1 MPRTVTIENS
11 TWDVAP
17 AGRVTQYFK
26 DEFALVFTRGT
37 GDGREE
43 RVVRYSP
50 RGSRYREFSLQEL
63 TTRQLMQ
70 LFQRSQPSWT
80 SPETGY
86 RP

>member
-1 MPRTVTIENS
+1 MSRTVTIENS
-11 TWDVAP
+11 TWGVAS

-37 GDGREE
+37 GDDREE

-50 RGSRYREFSLQEL
+50 RGSRHREFSLQEL
-63 TTRQLMQ
+63 SERQLID
-70 LFQRSQPSWT
+70 LFQLSQPSWT

-86 RP
+86 RS